1 MIKLKN
7 LRAAESNQIYYFYK
21 GTFEGMAITPII
33 IITKRN
39 KRPQIKGLT
48 KNVVPFNL
56 FMAQKKKKRQFYGRM
71 RLKFKLFR

>member
-1 MIKLKN
+1 MTKLKN

-21 GTFEGMAITPII
+21 GTFEGMTITPII
-33 IITKRN
+33 KIAKRN
-39 KRPQIKGLT
+39 KGPQIKGLT

-56 FMAQKKKKRQFYGRM
+56 FMAQKKKRQFYGRV

>member
-33 IITKRN
+33 IITKR
-39 KRPQIKGLT
+39 KVIIYYMPI
-48 KNVVPFNL
+48 
-56 FMAQKKKKRQFYGRM
+56 FMRYTYIIIHTT
-71 RLKFKLFR
+71 